1 MWKRFAE
8 ANETAALRSKDLS
21 EPHEP
26 PAQPA
31 SPGREPIF
39 NLPGAVT
46 ALAAVMVVI
55 HLASTTVLNE
65 DGLNQLYFWF
75 AFHLQTLLDPQNQS
89 FVLPLLWTPF
99 THAFL
104 HGGWEHLVVNVAWLV
119 IFASPIVRRYGAL
132 PMLAIFLVSAAA
144 GAAAFAVTALYSGA
158 YLIGASGGVAGLTG
172 AAVRFIFQPVLYAK
186 DPETGAPIVLGRRLA
201 TLRETFVNP
210 RSRLFTLVWLLLN
223 AAVPLAPLLIGASLG
238 VAWQAH
244 LGGFLAGFLMVGL
257 FERRS

>member
-1 MWKRFAE
+1 M
-8 ANETAALRSKDLS
+8 S

-31 SPGREPIF
+31 PAAREPIF

-46 ALAAVMVVI
+46 ALVGVLVVI
-55 HLASTTVLNE
+55 HLASTIVFNE
-65 DGLNQLYFWF
+65 DGLLQLYFWF
-75 AFHLQTLLDPQNQS
+75 AFQPVRI
-89 FVLPLLWTPF
+89 VLAPEDVSYAIPLLWTPF

-104 HGGWEHLVVNVAWLV
+104 HGGWEHLIVNVAWLV
-119 IFASPIVRRYGAL
+119 IFASPTVRRYGAG
-132 PMLAIFLVSAAA
+132 PMLAIFLVAAAA

-201 TLRETFVNP
+201 TLKETFVNP
-210 RSRLFTLVWLLLN
+210 RSRLFTLVWLALN
-223 AAVPLAPLLIGASLG
+223 AAVPLAPLLMGSSLG

-244 LGGFLAGFLMVGL
+244 LGGFLAGLLMVGI
-257 FERRS
+257 FERRA